1 MIIAVGHTKGGVG
14 KSTITVQLATYLRV
28 IKGIEKVWVIDT
40 DPQKSV
46 SNSFMERNT
55 TSKETI
61 SCASYTNG
69 KELRQQLIA
78 NRDYWDQ
85 IIIDIGGRDSASFR
99 SALMLADILVVPTI
113 PRSYDLAALN
123 DLYGLL
129 EDAWGVGANVKA
141 LAFLSCA
148 DPQGSANEEAIEY
161 IEQFPE
167 ITLIKA
173 PINRRKAI
181 GLASAS
187 GLSVFEYSPKDQKA
201 CAEIEALAKQIYGE

>member
-1 MIIAVGHTKGGVG
+1 M
-14 KSTITVQLATYLRV
+14 
-28 IKGIEKVWVIDT
+28 
-40 DPQKSV
+40 
-46 SNSFMERNT
+46 
-55 TSKETI
+55 
-61 SCASYTNG
+61 
-69 KELRQQLIA
+69 
-78 NRDYWDQ
+78 
-85 IIIDIGGRDSASFR
+85 
-99 SALMLADILVVPTI
+99 
-113 PRSYDLAALN
+113 
-123 DLYGLL
+123 

-201 CAEIEALAKQIYGE
+201 CAEIEVLAKQIYGE